1 MYIIYSKY
9 KRRRGIVLKKNIR
22 VVVKLILIWMLCF
35 SSSAILIKLTAYK
48 KADNVYENIRE
59 MTKATTG
66 TPPIEETEANE
77 ENKEVDQSIVDDK
90 YDKLSSIN
98 SDYRFWLQVDNTNID
113 YPVVQSQDN
122 QYYLKHDFNKNYLA
136 SGSIFMDYRN
146 KFEEDHSIILYGHDM
161 KNKSM
166 FGEVANFKKE
176 DFFNENNLIR
186 VEYKGMTYIYEV
198 FSAYVAD
205 FYHGD
210 YLKIHF
216 EDEKDK
222 QAYLNY
228 IKDRSLYQKQIE
240 LNANDQIMT
249 LYTCSYEF
257 ENARTIVHSKLISK
271 E

>member
-1 MYIIYSKY
+1 
-9 KRRRGIVLKKNIR
+9 
-22 VVVKLILIWMLCF
+22 
-35 SSSAILIKLTAYK
+35 
-48 KADNVYENIRE
+48 
-59 MTKATTG
+59 
-66 TPPIEETEANE
+66 
-77 ENKEVDQSIVDDK
+77 
-90 YDKLSSIN
+90 
-98 SDYRFWLQVDNTNID
+98 
-113 YPVVQSQDN
+113 
-122 QYYLKHDFNKNYLA
+122 
-136 SGSIFMDYRN
+136 
-146 KFEEDHSIILYGHDM
+146 
-161 KNKSM
+161 
-166 FGEVANFKKE
+166 

-186 VEYKGMTYIYEV
+186 VEYNGMTYIYEV

-257 ENARTIVHSKLISK
+257 ENARTIVHGKLISK

>member
-1 MYIIYSKY
+1 M
-9 KRRRGIVLKKNIR
+9 KKNIR

-146 KFEEDHSIILYGHDM
+146 NFEEDNSVILYGHYM
-161 KNKSM
+161 RNRTM
-166 FGEVANFKKE
+166 FGELHQFKKE
-176 DFFNENNLIR
+176 DFFNQNNLITI
-186 VEYKGMTYIYEV
+186 EYKDNKYIYEV
-198 FSAYVAD
+198 FSTYVAD
-205 FYHGD
+205 FTHED
-210 YLKIHF
+210 YLKINF
-216 EDEKDK
+216 KNEKDK
-222 QAYLNY
+222 KEYLNY
-228 IKDRSLYQKQIE
+228 IKNRSLYKKDID
-240 LNANDQIMT
+240 LNANDHIIT
-249 LYTCSYEF
+249 LFTCSYEF
-257 ENARTIVHSKLISK
+257 ENARTIVHGKLISK
-271 E
+271 Q